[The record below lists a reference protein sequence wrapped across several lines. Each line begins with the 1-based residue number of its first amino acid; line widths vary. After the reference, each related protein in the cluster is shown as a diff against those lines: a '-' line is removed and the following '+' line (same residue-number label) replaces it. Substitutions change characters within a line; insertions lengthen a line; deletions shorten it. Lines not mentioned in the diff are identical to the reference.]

1 MLAVDVVDEKVG
13 VQYFVVH
20 CECACAHR
28 NGYRVV
34 CELGTIETFGGSGGL
49 LAIVEG
55 DALLGAV
62 IDGGEG
68 EAGYQ
73 AATGNATISRGLN
86 IMDSISND
94 FSHLSVG
101 DLLASSE
108 PSAPPALNRISLESD
123 TFTDDDHNLLDS
135 QIMDVFN
142 IFRRYNEEPVLS
154 DLLSRVTMDN
164 VRLTMLTPNQ
174 AEELLDR
181 EPSIAGLLRN
191 GWQAGSFKEVRQLGV
206 FPICS
211 TSTF

>member
-1 MLAVDVVDEKVG
+1 
-13 VQYFVVH
+13 
-20 CECACAHR
+20 
-28 NGYRVV
+28 
-34 CELGTIETFGGSGGL
+34 
-49 LAIVEG
+49 
-55 DALLGAV
+55 
-62 IDGGEG
+62 
-68 EAGYQ
+68 
-73 AATGNATISRGLN
+73 
-86 IMDSISND
+86 MDSISND

-108 PSAPPALNRISLESD
+108 PSTPPALNRISLESD

-164 VRLTMLTPNQ
+164 ERLTMLTPNQ

-211 TSTF
+211 TSTFKLNIYQRSCVHRSIVFPVGDCLAHCQT